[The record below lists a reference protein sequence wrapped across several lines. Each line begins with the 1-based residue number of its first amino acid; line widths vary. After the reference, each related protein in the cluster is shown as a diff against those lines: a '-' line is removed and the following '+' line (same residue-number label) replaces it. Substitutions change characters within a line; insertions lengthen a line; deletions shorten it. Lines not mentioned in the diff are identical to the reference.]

1 MRDVPFSFIYW
12 VSYERLKIFF
22 KSALKCED
30 ISFSERLFS
39 NIGTVTNAERD
50 LHDSENKNEKENSST
65 FERKKNDQSDKKLIE
80 YSVFL
85 TFLSGSTAGVVAA
98 LVTHPFDVLKTQQ
111 QLRVSEQIIKSSN
124 ANNVNLCN
132 YNYINNF
139 HTIINNINNQ
149 AACLNNNNQYNSML
163 YHPDSRNSNNNNKPV
178 KSMGKLINTE
188 IFSSN
193 NAYSIRMDKVDIEKM
208 PQKNIMLTFLREN
221 CNNFGAHF
229 SPSNICKKY
238 FPSVLEGDGLGRI
251 FRERGVRGLY
261 KGLNMRL
268 LTVIPSSAIMVTVY
282 EFVKKMEL

>member
-22 KSALKCED
+22 KSALNCED

-39 NIGTVTNAERD
+39 NIGTVTNAERVYHNNEDKFANTINRRKSD
-50 LHDSENKNEKENSST
+50 L
-65 FERKKNDQSDKKLIE
+65 SDKKSNTAE

-111 QLRVSEQIIKSSN
+111 QLTVSEQIIKSSN

-149 AACLNNNNQYNSML
+149 AACANSNNQYNSML
-163 YHPDSRNSNNNNKPV
+163 CHADSTNGNNNNKPI
-178 KSMGKLINTE
+178 KSQRILINTE

-193 NAYSIRMDKVDIEKM
+193 NAYSIRMDTANIEKM
-208 PQKNIMLTFLREN
+208 PQRNILPTFLREN
-221 CNNFGAHF
+221 CNSFSTHF

-238 FPSVLEGDGLGRI
+238 FPSALEGDGLGRI